1 MCGNPR
7 KYFGEPTRQELLSEL
22 ELDRAAEAAELN

>member
-7 KYFGEPTRQELLSEL
+7 KYFGQPTRQELLNNSLME
-22 ELDRAAEAAELN
+22 RGAEAAELN